1 MNFFKNWKWTHVLL
15 VAFGLVWYIAAEIAR
30 IPATDGVLLA
40 LVTADSEFLH
50 FIPAIAVGLGLVTGS
65 VLTPPVLGSSLET
78 DLGDVLRRLSDLA
91 ADVKVLEMPTPE
103 LPTPVPVP
111 VPVPVPAPVPES
123 GTPVTEV
130 ATPAVAFVPP
140 VPPTPPIAAEI
151 IHKDPAL
158 LCPVCLQPC
167 KVNQFE
173 HYQAHRW
180 TCKPSRMTR

>member
-40 LVTADSEFLH
+40 LVTADAEFLH

-65 VLTPPVLGSSLET
+65 VLTPPVLGSSLEA
-78 DLGDVLRRLSDLA
+78 DLGDVLRRMSDLA
-91 ADVKVLEMPTPE
+91 AQVKVLESPAPVVAV
-103 LPTPVPVP
+103 PPIPIPVPVP
-111 VPVPVPAPVPES
+111 VPVPE
-123 GTPVTEV
+123 TPTPEV
-130 ATPAVAFVPP
+130 ATPAVAFVPS
-140 VPPTPPIAAEI
+140 VAAEI
-151 IHKDPAL
+151 VHSPPAL

-173 HYQAHRW
+173 HYQANRW
-180 TCKPSRMTR
+180 TCKPSRLTR